1 MRAAAWH
8 RFDDFDNLDH
18 QPMSESAVNPYQ
30 PPASATVAD
39 DVAEPDVTD
48 LAGRGA
54 RLGAVLLDA
63 LLLNSAFWYLVDQLQ
78 GGTGL
83 TEPRAFV
90 PAAIVLVVA
99 GVQVRLLY
107 ERGQTLG
114 KLALGIRIVRRNGAP
129 AGLPRILLLREAF
142 AGLAPHVPVIGTLV
156 TLVDSLMIFRADHRC
171 LHDHVADTIVVRARK
186 PRAEPLP
193 PYLVWLETAP
203 R

>member
-1 MRAAAWH
+1 MRAAGRH
-8 RFDDFDNLDH
+8 RFDDFDNLAR

-30 PPASATVAD
+30 PPASATVAEV
-39 DVAEPDVTD
+39 VAEPDVAD

-54 RLGAVLLDA
+54 RLVAVLLDG
-63 LLLNSAFWYLVDQLQ
+63 LLLNLGFWYLVEQLQ
-78 GGTGL
+78 MGTAL
-83 TEPRAFV
+83 DEPRAFV

-99 GVQVRLLY
+99 GVQVRLLS
-107 ERGQTLG
+107 ERGQTIG
-114 KLALGIRIVRRNGAP
+114 KLALGVRIVRRSGAR

-142 AGLAPHVPVIGTLV
+142 AALAHHVPVIGGLV
-156 TLVDSLMIFRADHRC
+156 ALVDALMIFRADRRC

-186 PRAEPLP
+186 ARAEPVP